1 METAGFQETVQQIF
15 DAFRDG
21 LNLSLRGLAEMQ
33 GLIPQLDARLA
44 AEASRWSTTLGL
56 SLAAVLFAGLIGV
69 LLRMAALRLFTPRA
83 AASRNQ
89 VYARL
94 KQAGFVLFANILG
107 LIAFALSAHFLL
119 SLWFA
124 ESPVAFVVAITPI
137 RWATT
142 ALGYLAAA
150 RFLFSEDETC
160 RLVPIAN
167 AGWHRGMLVAYGAI
181 GGLVGESVRLAHA
194 TGGDPDAIEGWFFV
208 GATALTLLKLWW
220 FIRGAHD
227 IRAAFAGP
235 EPGLVRRTVATI
247 LPGFY
252 VFSALAIWFVS
263 ALAAG
268 TPQSAHLSF
277 AAGTTQV
284 ILLLLPI
291 LALGVYTLGQHS
303 LAHREHGPVA
313 TAAAAAGLTVL
324 TGAVWLAGIFINF
337 QLWQPLLTGEAGA
350 AVLRASVVVQRAL
363 MAAVVCWAVWTF
375 LTTYFHAVAPAPRA
389 HLPGDDDIES
399 TPVSRLHTVLPLV
412 RNALF
417 TAVTVVSILVVL
429 SSLGVDTGPLLAGFG
444 IFGLAISF
452 GSQALIKDIVSG
464 IFFLADDAFR
474 VGEYVDTGGLK
485 GTVEKITVRSLQL
498 RHHNGPLHTIPFGQL
513 NSITNF
519 SRDWGTIKFQL
530 RVDREVDPEK
540 LRKVIKKV
548 GLAMLDDE
556 EFGKDFLVP
565 LKMQGI
571 EDVTDTSLV
580 VRIKFTVRAGSNPS
594 RIRRTAIRQLLA
606 AFRANEIALSSNV
619 VAVRGGEP
627 SAAAAAALSS
637 AAQAAEARAAP

>member
-1 METAGFQETVQQIF
+1 M
-15 DAFRDG
+15 
-21 LNLSLRGLAEMQ
+21 
-33 GLIPQLDARLA
+33 
-44 AEASRWSTTLGL
+44 
-56 SLAAVLFAGLIGV
+56 
-69 LLRMAALRLFTPRA
+69 
-83 AASRNQ
+83 
-89 VYARL
+89 
-94 KQAGFVLFANILG
+94 
-107 LIAFALSAHFLL
+107 
-119 SLWFA
+119 
-124 ESPVAFVVAITPI
+124 
-137 RWATT
+137 
-142 ALGYLAAA
+142 
-150 RFLFSEDETC
+150 
-160 RLVPIAN
+160 
-167 AGWHRGMLVAYGAI
+167 
-181 GGLVGESVRLAHA
+181 
-194 TGGDPDAIEGWFFV
+194 
-208 GATALTLLKLWW
+208 
-220 FIRGAHD
+220 
-227 IRAAFAGP
+227 
-235 EPGLVRRTVATI
+235 
-247 LPGFY
+247 
-252 VFSALAIWFVS
+252 
-263 ALAAG
+263 
-268 TPQSAHLSF
+268 
-277 AAGTTQV
+277 
-284 ILLLLPI
+284 
-291 LALGVYTLGQHS
+291 
-303 LAHREHGPVA
+303 
-313 TAAAAAGLTVL
+313 
-324 TGAVWLAGIFINF
+324 
-337 QLWQPLLTGEAGA
+337 
-350 AVLRASVVVQRAL
+350 
-363 MAAVVCWAVWTF
+363 
-375 LTTYFHAVAPAPRA
+375 
-389 HLPGDDDIES
+389 
-399 TPVSRLHTVLPLV
+399 

-548 GLAMLDDE
+548 GLAMLGDE